1 MPLDNE
7 QALIERCRR
16 GQLDAFEEI
25 FRHYEPLLLRLAG
38 RMLEDREAAEDAV
51 QDAMVKAYRSIGRFR
66 AEATL
71 STWLY
76 RIVANTCY
84 DRLAK
89 RKREGWVDLENAS
102 EPAAG
107 GHAEIRH
114 HLRRAL
120 AGLTPKLKTCFV
132 LYAQEGYKQREIA
145 EMLGLQ
151 EGTVKAHVFRAKE
164 QLRAAMAP
172 RMKEWAP

>member
-16 GQLDAFEEI
+16 GELDAFEQI
-25 FRHYEPLLLRLAG
+25 YRHYEPLLLRLAR
-38 RMLEDREAAEDAV
+38 RMLDDRDAAEDAV
-51 QDAMVKAYRSIGRFR
+51 QDATVKAYRSIGQFR

-89 RKREGWVDLENAS
+89 RKREGWVELDAAV

-107 GHAEIRH
+107 GQSEIRH
-114 HLRRAL
+114 HLHRAI
-120 AGLTPKLKTCFV
+120 AGLTPMLKTCFV

-145 EMLGLQ
+145 GMLGLQ
-151 EGTVKAHVFRAKE
+151 EGTVKANVFRAKE

>member
-7 QALIERCRR
+7 RDLVERCRR
-16 GQLDAFEEI
+16 GDLDAFERI
-25 FRHYEPLLLRLAG
+25 YRHYEQPLLGLAW
-38 RMLEDREAAEDAV
+38 RMLDDRDAAEDAV

-84 DRLAK
+84 DRLNR
-89 RKREGWVDLENAS
+89 RKREGWVDLDQAE

-107 GHAEIRH
+107 GRAELRH
-114 HLRRAL
+114 HLRRAM

-164 QLRAAMAP
+164 QLREAMAP